1 MSLENLYF
9 LSQIAAAGAI
19 VASLLFVGLQ
29 LRHSDK
35 TQRALVHQSTI
46 ARTIELNQRLT
57 DPHIIALIM
66 KARDPRVQWNADEI
80 WQMRAV
86 IRIIVLHVIDMQ
98 WQRNAGLLDAST
110 FDSVLTVTRG
120 IFALPGVR
128 ICWQMILPRVS
139 VADSALVE
147 TLLLKGQPAVTAA
160 DLTAN
165 WTALAAQMYPPTAD

>member
-1 MSLENLYF
+1 MTLEAIYF
-9 LSQIAAAGAI
+9 ISQIIAAGAI

-29 LRHSDK
+29 LRQSDK

-57 DPHIIALIM
+57 DAHIIALIM
-66 KARDPRVQWNADEI
+66 KAREPHAAWNADEI

-86 IRIIVLHVIDMQ
+86 IRVIVLHVIDMQ
-98 WQRNAGLLDAST
+98 WQLRAGLLDAST

-120 IFALPGVR
+120 IFSLPGVR

-139 VADSALVE
+139 ASDRALVE
-147 TLLLKGQPAVTAA
+147 SLLLQDPPSVGAS
-160 DLTAN
+160 DLPGMWQT
-165 WTALAAQMYPPTAD
+165 LATQMYPPAA